1 MSRSI
6 LVLPG
11 GGYSRLAPHEGEPVA
26 EWLRGLGWDARV
38 VGYPVKTR
46 HPGPLDAVRRELM
59 AERAGGATQVGLI
72 GFSAGGHL
80 AGHAALALPAAERPD
95 FAILAYPVVSFTT
108 PSHTG
113 SREQLIGLR
122 AWPRVRRSVS
132 LERLV
137 TPESP
142 PMFVWSTT
150 DDTSVPIDE
159 HTYPLGAA
167 LVRAG
172 VAHDFH
178 IFDNGGAHGMGLAPG
193 TATGD
198 AWTALAAQWLTKR

>member
-1 MSRSI
+1 MPSI

-11 GGYSRLAPHEGEPVA
+11 GGYGRLAPHEGEPVA

-38 VGYPVKTR
+38 VEYPVGTR
-46 HPGPLDAVRRELM
+46 HPGPLNAVRRELA
-59 AERAGGATQVGLI
+59 AERSSGATTVGVI

-95 FAILAYPVVSFTT
+95 FAILCYPVVSFVT
-108 PSHTG
+108 PTHKG
-113 SREQLIGLR
+113 SRDNLLGPHPWPWNRR
-122 AWPRVRRSVS
+122 AVS

-150 DDTSVPIDE
+150 DDASVPITE
-159 HTYPLGAA
+159 HTYPLGEA
-167 LVRAG
+167 LARAG

-178 IFDNGGAHGMGLAPG
+178 MFDNGGPHGMGLAPG
-193 TATGD
+193 TVTGD
-198 AWTALAAQWLTKR
+198 AWTRLAAEWLAKRA